1 MPKAPAWAK
10 AKPSQARLLALGPA
24 HDFPKPKPPKARPK
38 PGLPGQAG
46 AVTSL
51 VVVDD
56 DDDVGDMAKPLS
68 LLSTTWVTRGKPLSL
83 SLSWRWRWSTWVVID
98 DVAMVID
105 LGRRRRGDGGGRPGL
120 SSWVIDVAVAVA
132 DVDVV
137 VMSSSSSSSSTWP

>member
-51 VVVDD
+51 VVVDNVGD
-56 DDDVGDMAKPLS
+56 ARQAVVVVVDDVGDPAKPLS
-68 LLSTTWVTRGKPLSL
+68 SSSTTWETRQPLS
-83 SLSWRWRWSTWVVID
+83 SLSSTWVTQQNRCRC
-98 DVAMVID
+98 
-105 LGRRRRGDGGGRPGL
+105 RRRRG
-120 SSWVIDVAVAVA
+120 
-132 DVDVV
+132 
-137 VMSSSSSSSSTWP
+137 